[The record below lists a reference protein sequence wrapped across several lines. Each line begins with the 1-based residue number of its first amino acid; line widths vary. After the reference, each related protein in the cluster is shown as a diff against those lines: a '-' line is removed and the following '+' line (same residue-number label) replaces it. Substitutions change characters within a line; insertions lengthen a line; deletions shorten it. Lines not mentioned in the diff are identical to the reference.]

1 MKQFLIILQ
10 FELKAYFKNKIFI
23 GATIVLI
30 LLSAGVLF
38 FPAFRQLI
46 SSGEKT
52 GTKEEAPIMLLASE
66 TEELPA
72 DQIYAAFSEAFPDYQ
87 VQQAD
92 PDTEAVREKIRGEEA
107 GCAVVLHSLGS
118 YTYYVNNR
126 SMYDLNTEM
135 ADRVLEKL
143 GAMAALT
150 EHGVDSTQAQSILAA
165 PVLHETETL
174 GTDQSNSFLYTYL
187 MIMAL
192 YVVILLY
199 GQMVATSVAT
209 EKSSR
214 AMELLITSTK
224 PVSMMFG
231 KVIAACMA
239 GLFQIIVVFGSAV
252 LFYFLNQ
259 EHWKDSALIASIF
272 DMPVSLLLY
281 MLLFFV
287 LGFFIYAFLF
297 GAIGS
302 LASKVEDI
310 NTSSLPLN
318 LLFLISFMVVV
329 FSLSGGTTDS
339 MLLKVCSFIPFT
351 SPMAMFTRIAMG
363 AVPVIQILISVSI
376 LILTALGVGVL
387 AAKIYR
393 VGVLLYGT
401 PPKPGAVFRA
411 LKHNRV

>member
-10 FELKAYFKNKIFI
+10 FELKAYFKNKIFV
-23 GATIVLI
+23 GATILLI
-30 LLSAGVLF
+30 LLAAGVLF
-38 FPAFRQLI
+38 FPAISRQI
-46 SSGEKT
+46 DAGS
-52 GTKEEAPIMLLASE
+52 GTKEDAPVMLLAGE
-66 TEELPA
+66 ADIREM
-72 DQIYAAFSEAFPDYQ
+72 DQIRTAFSEAFPDYQ
-87 VQQAD
+87 VQAAD
-92 PDTEAVREKIRGEEA
+92 PDTEAIKEKIRGEEA
-107 GCAVVLHSLGS
+107 ECAIVLHSLRS

-126 SMYDLNTEM
+126 SMYDANTET
-135 ADRVLEKL
+135 ADAVLDKLGVLE
-143 GAMAALT
+143 ALT
-150 EHGVDSTQAQSILAA
+150 AHGVDSMQAQEILAA
-165 PVLHETETL
+165 PVVHETDTL
-174 GTDQSNSFLYTYL
+174 GTDQSNSFLYTYI

-214 AMELLITSTK
+214 AMELLITSAK
-224 PVSMMFG
+224 PTAMMFG
-231 KVIAACMA
+231 KVVAACAA
-239 GLFQIIVVFGSAV
+239 GLFQMAAVFGSSI

-259 EHWKDSALIASIF
+259 DSWKENELIASIF

-318 LLFLISFMVVV
+318 LLFIISFMVVIAC
-329 FSLSGGTTDS
+329 LSGGTTDS
-339 MLLKVCSFIPFT
+339 VLLKICSFIPFT

-363 AVPVIQILISVSI
+363 SVPAAEIVISVGL
-376 LILTALGVGVL
+376 LILTLFGTGVM

-401 PPKPGAVFRA
+401 PPKPGAIFRA
-411 LKHNRV
+411 LRHNRA